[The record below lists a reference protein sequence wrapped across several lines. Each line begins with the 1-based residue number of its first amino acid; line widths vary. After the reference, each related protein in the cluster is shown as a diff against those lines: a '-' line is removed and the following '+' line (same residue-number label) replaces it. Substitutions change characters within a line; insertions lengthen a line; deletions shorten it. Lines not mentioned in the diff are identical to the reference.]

1 MLPDP
6 VDATD
11 LNIYGTDQLPWSR
24 ARAAI
29 ENGLAALE
37 TAQFLGTVGPDGR
50 PHSAGIGATLVG
62 EHFYFTSGPGTHK
75 SRYLAANP
83 ACTLSFRF
91 PDDVDLVFEGTAVR
105 TTDHAEIDLVTADY
119 RATGWPAEREGDA
132 VTAPFSAQSAG
143 PAPWHLYRFTV
154 HAAVGVAL
162 TDPHGA
168 TRWRFTQPS

>member
-24 ARAAI
+24 VRAAI

-62 EHFYFTSGPGTHK
+62 EYFYFTSGPGTHK
-75 SRYLAANP
+75 SRYLATNP

-91 PDDVDLVFEGTAVR
+91 PDDVDLVVEGTATR
-105 TTDHAEIDLVTADY
+105 TVDHAEIDRVTACY
-119 RATGWPAEREGDA
+119 RDTGWPAERDGAA

-143 PAPWHLYRFTV
+143 PAPWYLYRFTT

-168 TRWRFTQPS
+168 TRWRFDQR